1 MACAMAGDVA
11 QALEA
16 MLAAREV
23 AVEIGYRRHLALSVS
38 NEAELRLLL
47 GDDRAVTTLSLR
59 GLHSAISLG
68 DIGLACDNLL
78 RLGADPDLDPADRRA
93 ILEAS
98 IPIEQMLH
106 RPHTLIEFRT
116 VALEVRAL
124 LGASMDDAGEVLAE
138 ARSLGRPD
146 LELRVLSALGSN
158 ADRADLDD
166 LSDRVDE
173 PGDRF
178 LLDVELHRIAADR
191 LQEAAL
197 RSRGLELYRKA
208 PYAAHRDA
216 LAGLGVTD
224 PPTDV
229 VVPPMVTQPDDPV
242 YSLAAVLDVVGSLR
256 KHART

>member
-1 MACAMAGDVA
+1 MAGDVA

-59 GLHSAISLG
+59 GLHAATSLG

-78 RLGADPDLDPADRRA
+78 RLGADPDLEPADRRA
-93 ILEAS
+93 ILQAS
-98 IPIEQMLH
+98 IPIEVALH

-116 VALEVRAL
+116 VAVEVDAL
-124 LGASMDDAGEVLAE
+124 LGDSMYDAGDVLAE

-166 LSDRVDE
+166 LSARVDE
-173 PGDRF
+173 AGDRF
-178 LLDVELHRIAADR
+178 LLDVELHRITGNR
-191 LQEAAL
+191 SQKAAL
-197 RSRGLELYRKA
+197 RTRGLELFRKA
-208 PYAAHRDA
+208 PYAAYRDA
-216 LAGLGVTD
+216 LAELGATD

-242 YSLAAVLDVVGSLR
+242 YSRASVLEIIGSLR
-256 KHART
+256 EPA